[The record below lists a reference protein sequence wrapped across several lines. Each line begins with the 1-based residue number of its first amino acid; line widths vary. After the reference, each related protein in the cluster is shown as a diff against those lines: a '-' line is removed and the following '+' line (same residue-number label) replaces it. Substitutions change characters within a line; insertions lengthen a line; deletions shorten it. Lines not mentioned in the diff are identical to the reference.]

1 MSPSGRELSRERAG
15 LKEKEPWLPSGT
27 IPPQSYRPIAD
38 LVGYDVEATDG
49 HIGKID
55 EASNDAGRAHLVVD
69 TGFWIFG
76 KKRLIPAG
84 VVRSIDD
91 DYQKVHIGLTKDE
104 VKSAPDFDEQRRDYR
119 DEYDTYYAPFGSQR
133 TSF

>member
-1 MSPSGRELSRERAG
+1 MQRTAELWVLQTKGVQLSN
-15 LKEKEPWLPSGT
+15 
-27 IPPQSYRPIAD
+27 

-55 EASNDAGRAHLVVD
+55 RATEEAGRDSVVVD

-84 VVRSIDD
+84 FIRTIDD
-91 DYQKVHIGLTKDE
+91 ANEKVFLSITKDR
-104 VKSAPDFDEQRRDYR
+104 VKSAPDYDDLQRSTYDDKY
-119 DEYDTYYAPFGSQR
+119 YDTVDRYYGGYW
-133 TSF
+133 

>member
-1 MSPSGRELSRERAG
+1 MTSIWDYPTAVVRSDR
-15 LKEKEPWLPSGT
+15 
-27 IPPQSYRPIAD
+27 D

-91 DYQKVHIGLTKDE
+91 EDRKVHIGLTKDE
-104 VKSAPDFDEQRRDYR
+104 VKSAPDFDEQRRDYG

-133 TSF
+133 SNF

>member
-1 MSPSGRELSRERAG
+1 MRTQGARVN
-15 LKEKEPWLPSGT
+15 
-27 IPPQSYRPIAD
+27 D

-55 EASNDAGRAHLVVD
+55 RATEETGRDSVVVD

-84 VVRSIDD
+84 VIERVDD
-91 DYQKVHIGLTKDE
+91 TDKKVFVSMTKDRI
-104 VKSAPDFDEQRRDYR
+104 KSAPDFDELKHTTY
-119 DEYDTYYAPFGSQR
+119 DETYYDHVDTYYGGYRSW
-133 TSF
+133 

>member
-1 MSPSGRELSRERAG
+1 MTSIWDYSAS
-15 LKEKEPWLPSGT
+15 
-27 IPPQSYRPIAD
+27 IARSD
-38 LVGYDVEATDG
+38 RNLVGYDVEATDG

-55 EASNDAGRAHLVVD
+55 EASNEAGRSHLVVD

-91 DYQKVHIGLTKDE
+91 DYQKVHISLTKDE
-104 VKSAPDFDEQRRDYR
+104 VKSAPDFDEQRRDYSDYR
-119 DEYDTYYAPFGSQR
+119 DEYDTYYTRFGSQQR

>member
-1 MSPSGRELSRERAG
+1 MTSIWDYPA
-15 LKEKEPWLPSGT
+15 T
-27 IPPQSYRPIAD
+27 ITRSKRN

-55 EASNDAGRAHLVVD
+55 ESSNDAGRSHLVVD

-91 DYQKVHIGLTKDE
+91 DDQKVYIGLTKDE
-104 VKSAPDFDEQRRDYR
+104 VKSAPDFDEQQRDYR
-119 DEYDTYYAPFGSQR
+119 DEYDTYYSRFGSQR

>member
-1 MSPSGRELSRERAG
+1 MASIWDYPD
-15 LKEKEPWLPSGT
+15 T
-27 IPPQSYRPIAD
+27 ITQSKRN
-38 LVGYDVEATDG
+38 LVGYDVEASDG

-55 EASNDAGRAHLVVD
+55 EASNDAGLAHLVVD

-91 DYQKVHIGLTKDE
+91 DYQKVHISLTKDD
-104 VKSAPDFDEQRRDYR
+104 VKSAPDFDEERRDYR
-119 DEYDTYYAPFGSQR
+119 DEYDTYYSRFGSQR
-133 TSF
+133 TTF